1 MKPYL
6 PILLAAFV
14 GAAVL
19 GAVAAWLYPHRPG
32 NHLGTGTGTPAS
44 QVLAAPAAPTPA
56 TPPK

>member
-14 GAAVL
+14 GAALL

-32 NHLGTGTGTPAS
+32 NHLDTGTPAT
-44 QVLAAPAAPTPA
+44 QVLTAPAAPTA
-56 TPPK
+56 GTPPM